1 MSGNSRQ
8 RILVLRMLPVL
19 LSVLGAIAVPALM
32 GYLSGRGNVG
42 PMVLAGPAIVLILVQ
57 GILGFA
63 IIGRL
68 LKRERRVT
76 EHLSRIAG
84 AEAGSEGVGLLT
96 ALAACDG
103 FSERLGSMM
112 ERMDRDAAGLSV
124 AAGRLSETV
133 SRLNENAK
141 SQSISIINIAAS
153 VEKVA
158 VGINSVADNAA
169 QQAEGLQ
176 TLVGLIQSLMETAE
190 TLARR
195 IEEAVSSTHEVAENA
210 ERGRERLNEASQG
223 MLQIMKD
230 SGAIN
235 EVVEVIGEI
244 SDRINLLS
252 LNAAIEA
259 ARAGD
264 AGRGFAVVA
273 DEVSKL
279 ADRTFSSAR
288 DIGEMIA
295 GRGKILEGNTYTIQ
309 EAVKS
314 AGGIMETIERIG
326 EDVKKVA
333 NTVKDQAQL
342 NSIVANQAQ
351 MISGK
356 SEEIDEAT
364 TEQKIAIYD
373 VLTNVNGI
381 NALFRENLSLA
392 RESIEAAGAAAGL
405 ADAIRDALAVFMKD
419 RRSAR

>member
-1 MSGNSRQ
+1 MSGNTKQ
-8 RILVLRMLPVL
+8 RISALRMLPVL
-19 LSVLGAIAVPALM
+19 LSFSGGAVVL
-32 GYLSGRGNVG
+32 
-42 PMVLAGPAIVLILVQ
+42 VLAGVGGGGMKAGLTTAVALALALIAAQ
-57 GILGFA
+57 GLLGFI

-68 LKRERRVT
+68 LGRERGLAVR
-76 EHLSRIAG
+76 LAGIAG
-84 AEAGSEGVGLLT
+84 VRTEADGPRGLPALT
-96 ALAACDG
+96 ICDEFSKRLDALMNTLEHAT
-103 FSERLGSMM
+103 E
-112 ERMDRDAAGLSV
+112 GLSA
-124 AAGRLSETV
+124 AAGRMSETASKV
-133 SRLNENAK
+133 FENAK
-141 SQSISIINIAAS
+141 SQNVSIVNIAAS

-158 VGINSVADNAA
+158 VGINSVAENAV

-176 TLVGLIQSLMETAE
+176 TLVALIRSLMETAE
-190 TLARR
+190 TLAQR
-195 IEEAVSSTHEVAENA
+195 IEEAVSSTHAVAENA

-235 EVVEVIGEI
+235 EVVEVIGDI

-288 DIGEMIA
+288 DIGEMIS
-295 GRGKILEGNTYTIQ
+295 GRGKILEGNTVTIR
-309 EAVKS
+309 EAVNS
-314 AGGIMETIERIG
+314 VGGIMETIERIG

-342 NSIVANQAQ
+342 NSIVADHAQ

-356 SEEIDEAT
+356 SEEIDDAT

-381 NALFRENLSLA
+381 NALFRENLSMA
-392 RESIEAAGAAAGL
+392 RESVEAAGAVADFAGG
-405 ADAIRDALAVFMKD
+405 IRDALAVFKKA
-419 RRSAR
+419 SISG

>member
-1 MSGNSRQ
+1 MPDNTGK
-8 RILVLRMLPVL
+8 RISVLRMLPVL
-19 LSVLGAIAVPALM
+19 LSFFGGTVAL
-32 GYLSGRGNVG
+32 
-42 PMVLAGPAIVLILVQ
+42 VLAGVGGLGAGTTGVLALALGLIAAQ
-57 GILGFA
+57 GLLGFI

-68 LKRERRVT
+68 LGREREVAVR
-76 EHLSRIAG
+76 LARIAG
-84 AEAGSEGVGLLT
+84 GDAE
-96 ALAACDG
+96 
-103 FSERLGSMM
+103 
-112 ERMDRDAAGLSV
+112 
-124 AAGRLSETV
+124 AAGRGDVPVLAVCDDFSKRIDAMMSTLTHAAEGLSTAAGSLSETASKV
-133 SRLNENAK
+133 FENAK
-141 SQSISIINIAAS
+141 SQSVSVVNIAAS

-169 QQAEGLQ
+169 YQAEGLQ
-176 TLVGLIQSLMETAE
+176 TLVGLIRSLMETAE
-190 TLARR
+190 ALAQR

-295 GRGKILEGNTYTIQ
+295 GRVKILEGNTVTIQ

-326 EDVKKVA
+326 DDVKKVA

-342 NSIVANQAQ
+342 NSIVAQQAQ

-356 SEEIDEAT
+356 SEEIDDAT

-373 VLTNVNGI
+373 VLVNVNGI
-381 NALFRENLSLA
+381 NALFKENLSMA
-392 RESIEAAGAAAGL
+392 RESIDAARAVAGF
-405 ADAIRDALAVFMKD
+405 AGGIRDALAVFMKT
-419 RRSAR
+419 RRGG